1 MKLLNNQLIIGHK
14 PELSSLMTM
23 AKDGITDV
31 VTILMES
38 EGARKIKT
46 MAQSQGLNWHWFSF
60 NKINHPDQLQNI
72 DETLFLHQAHTL
84 KSHIQKSRYRTYYIH
99 GDEGIC
105 RTGMMVY
112 AVYQLLGHSRDEAR
126 AAILHIRP
134 KTYQEMGAPCLDRV
148 DEMLANCSDKV
159 VYMANFKKA
168 S

>member
-14 PELSSLMTM
+14 PELSSIMTM
-23 AKDGITDV
+23 AKDGISDV
-31 VTILMES
+31 VTILTED
-38 EGARKIKT
+38 EGARKISS
-46 MAQSQGLNWHWFSF
+46 MAKSHGLNWHWLSF
-60 NKINHPDQLQNI
+60 PKATTPDQLQNI

-84 KSHIQKSRYRTYYIH
+84 KNHIQKSRYRSYYIH

-126 AAILHIRP
+126 AAIQHLRP
-134 KTYQEMGAPCLDRV
+134 KTYQEMGTPCLDLV
-148 DEMLANCSDKV
+148 DELVSNACDKV
-159 VYMANFKKA
+159 VYMANFKEA